1 MVILCMAAA
10 MREPSH
16 LPMHADQIA
25 TQADGAA
32 MKIGILGTGHVACS
46 LAGGFVAAGHAVT
59 LRSRAPESKAKGR
72 KKSC

>member
-1 MVILCMAAA
+1 MVVSKSNGEPNGSQLMVILCMAAA

-32 MKIGILGTGHVACS
+32 MKIGFWEPGM
-46 LAGGFVAAGHAVT
+46 
-59 LRSRAPESKAKGR
+59 
-72 KKSC
+72 